1 MRELTI
7 LGKNKLKWVEKDEPK
22 ITTPQSAIIRPLV
35 SSRCDGD
42 SLFLFHNYSEL
53 IKLGVNLHLLDKR
66 IFETFGKNPVKPPF
80 CVGHECIGEITE
92 VGDEVSNFK
101 VGDVVIIP
109 WAISCGTCNT
119 CNDGYYSNCSIT
131 NDDAII
137 SAYGF
142 GHNTSDYGGTMSDFI
157 TVPFADGM
165 LIQLPADVNPYHC
178 SALSDN
184 ISDAFRTIAPHIKQH
199 PEAPVLVIGGAAQS
213 IGLYAVYFAK
223 IFGSSQIDYIDQST
237 TRLKMAESLGAN
249 AIRVDKKT
257 KFDTFHKSLL
267 KDGYPITVDCSGEE
281 PKLNLA
287 IRSLASGGFCTSTA
301 FYFKKGT
308 KLPLWE
314 MYTRSATFHMGISHP
329 RRDIPEILPLIQS
342 GELQPEKVI
351 TKIADWEDA
360 EEAYLEKTTKLVVK
374 RNPYFEHNLK
384 RFKQNNWITS

>member
-1 MRELTI
+1 MRELTV
-7 LGKNKLKWVEKDEPK
+7 LGKNKLKWVERDELK
-22 ITTPQSAIIRPLV
+22 ITSPKSAILRPLV

-53 IKLGVNLHLLDKR
+53 LKLGVKLHYLDRR
-66 IFETFGKNPVKPPF
+66 ILETFGNNPIKPPF

-92 VGDEVSNFK
+92 IGSDVTNFK
-101 VGDVVIIP
+101 VGDVVIVP
-109 WAISCGTCNT
+109 WAISCGTCKT
-119 CNDGYYSNCSIT
+119 CNDGYYSNCNNT

-157 TVPFADGM
+157 TIPFADGM
-165 LIQLPADVNPYHC
+165 LIHLPEDINPYHC

-184 ISDAFRTIAPHIKQH
+184 ISDAYRTIAPHIQNN
-199 PEAPVLVIGGAAQS
+199 PQAPVLVIGGAAQS

-223 IFGSSQIDYIDQST
+223 ILGSSHIDYIDQSK
-237 TRLKMAESLGAN
+237 TRLRIAESLGAN
-249 AIRVDKKT
+249 PIPVNSKI

-267 KDGYPITVDCSGEE
+267 KNGYPITVDCSGEE

-314 MYTRSATFHMGISHP
+314 MYTKSASFHIGISHP
-329 RRDIPEILPLIQS
+329 RRDIPKILPLIQS
-342 GELQPEKVI
+342 GALKPEKVI
-351 TKIADWEDA
+351 TTIADWEEA
-360 EEAYLEKTTKLVVK
+360 EQAYLEKTTKLVV
-374 RNPYFEHNLK
+374 RRDPYFEQNLN
-384 RFKQNNWITS
+384 RFKEKNWI